1 MHVEQVYHSGF
12 PVTTRN
18 NRVSCQCWNFW
29 NDRLYQWSFT
39 RKKEGCCM
47 MVHWLHS
54 SSLLPHPPS
63 SQQLHVPLCGGLV
76 RIDRSDPCLQPAGR
90 DVCRRFLC
98 YSLQNFCV
106 LSAHY
111 LYITLAYLLY
121 TSTQWLMLH

>member
-1 MHVEQVYHSGF
+1 
-12 PVTTRN
+12 
-18 NRVSCQCWNFW
+18 
-29 NDRLYQWSFT
+29 
-39 RKKEGCCM
+39 M

-63 SQQLHVPLCGGLV
+63 SQQLHVPQCGGLV

-90 DVCRRFLC
+90 GVQEIPLLLSAKLLRTL
-98 YSLQNFCV
+98 CV

-111 LYITLAYLLY
+111 LCITLAYLLY